1 MPTDKGED
9 EEQPPWLQKPLMS
22 TDKWED
28 EERPPRLQKPLDGV
42 PDVHGP
48 GGGQER
54 PPLGSQKPPR
64 TSCCFQ
70 LLVVAKLLVYE
81 MGTGTR
87 YLVSTDEGG
96 ARTGYLMS
104 TDKGEDKERPP
115 RLSEATG

>member
-48 GGGQER
+48 GGGRGEAAAR
-54 PPLGSQKPPR
+54 LPEAS
-64 TSCCFQ
+64 
-70 LLVVAKLLVYE
+70 
-81 MGTGTR
+81 
-87 YLVSTDEGG
+87 STDF
-96 ARTGYLMS
+96 LLFPS
-104 TDKGEDKERPP
+104 
-115 RLSEATG
+115 